1 MASAPEE
8 QNELSLISQGET
20 KTYLSTDTPNG
31 QSASVGGGWWIKSE
45 TDVTEQLSSI
55 NTNVTL
61 QSGLYEEMIANSF
74 IGDDENQ
81 QLTFNRPIQLGNSLL
96 TIGTEAVL
104 KRMTYNDDVVSG
116 GSKMVNSAATVIAK
130 KTSLVIN
137 GYRYDKTPE
146 DVDHDSDDNISP
158 ENRLILGGNIAEII
172 HKQNMIDQ
180 EFTSIMST
188 EETSLIIN
196 GGEIPDSI
204 VVGSVASNYIE
215 FPHTLAKA
223 EVIDKNTNLVING
236 GTFGESI
243 YASGATGQNTKS
255 TVENVN
261 ITINDGVFDESEAI
275 FGGAYVEQSGQAL
288 VKNSTITVNQGEIKG
303 SLVAGGHAD
312 VDSDD
317 MTRCNGDCQEEIYN
331 DITIPSE
338 REYKDART
346 HLASQDSSKSV
357 VENAVI
363 NMKGGKV
370 GAILLGGVNK
380 FSVSKVPV
388 KQATLNYYG
397 GQILRTKISVE
408 EDVVKS
414 GIDAIAERSIIN
426 LYNDLTSDIVA
437 DAQSIATISGN
448 RHTITGSLASID
460 RSILNG
466 SDLTLDGDIYAGGE
480 TAAPIVSL
488 NNVMFKSGK
497 EHSIQVGGKTTND
510 QLGIINI
517 SNDKVSTL
525 TGMTFRGVANGQIN
539 LNKGDFSGL
548 LKIDGDSNVNLVGA
562 SYTSQD
568 LANDLTITAGKN
580 GKLVLKDNG
589 VLKTLAGQ
597 IFNDG
602 DATKAENLDTLAVK
616 EDIKGKI
623 SFVGG
628 IVKLDD
634 AKYSINYVKQAK
646 TVFNNLAGD
655 THSSVVMTGELV
667 DKNLS
672 VNDMAEL
679 GKDVALDKVT
689 VTTSSANLIVGSNES
704 TDSEVR
710 AINASAEK
718 VSSGFNVGKLDLQTG
733 SEVVS
738 INQNNEVTLGGTEGG
753 EVLLVS
759 NQTNPNLNVV
769 VGSSD
774 KDAGILNLGNDQVTA
789 ATQLALTTNVI
800 VKNHSQLNTRGTTT
814 INGNVSLSDST
825 LDTQDGTL
833 TLSLGKT
840 LEVKGNSS
848 LTGTI
853 KADKLA
859 AASASDVVN
868 IGTSSK
874 AGKVSIKQAD
884 LAGATLFLDP
894 QWLSGQTISDGTS
907 FTTNSLNN
915 TKVVVGNNSV
925 FVYGTDATTAYN
937 AFNNSGLSW
946 GNGAI
951 LSAAYLAGSLDLAN
965 NSLVVDPLA
974 TASSGVSYGA
984 LSIGNN
990 ALLMVDG
997 RKVSGSQAVAL
1008 TNVVTANVGADAKL
1022 YLDNVSDGET
1032 YNIMSGTDVET
1043 NNSWYVAA
1051 NADANANGNVL
1062 TYQSLYKLIG
1072 AANNNANSFGLTAK
1086 LQSASAVYGSNGL
1099 LIQNVV
1105 NNTLANHSGTS
1116 AKAFFDKAM
1125 NSLVNTTLSAQIDAF
1140 NSAAAMSPLGNVTYG
1155 AYKAA
1160 ELMNETLTN
1169 HLSTLE
1175 DTEYSKNV
1183 WVRYIHTKDDISG
1196 LNGVVRENGNA
1207 RHHGLVL
1214 GLDLY
1219 REAGNAVGLAFTHI
1233 NSKYK
1238 NSTLATET
1246 TNKAKYFGFSAYG
1259 RANIAGLAV
1268 LADAS
1273 YVKGDNDLTQYNSG
1287 YRLMGTQD
1295 TAVISVG
1302 TTVEKTWKVADSHT
1316 LIPYVGVRYL
1326 NLDSGN
1332 YTNSVGLSYS
1342 QDKQNLFVLPVGVKY
1357 QATLRAGEWKVNP
1370 SLELGYAWNI
1380 GNRQAKQTVR
1390 YANVADS
1397 FTYNVVDKGNFV
1409 GKVGIE
1415 AKRGN
1420 FVYSLG
1426 YEYQKGSS
1434 VKSNRYIANL
1444 SYLF

>member
-1 MASAPEE
+1 M
-8 QNELSLISQGET
+8 
-20 KTYLSTDTPNG
+20 K
-31 QSASVGGGWWIKSE
+31 
-45 TDVTEQLSSI
+45 
-55 NTNVTL
+55 
-61 QSGLYEEMIANSF
+61 ANSSGKDLEIKTDSIRLLVNNSRVNI
-74 IGDDENQ
+74 IG
-81 QLTFNRPIQLGNSLL
+81 GNSLEL
-96 TIGTEAVL
+96 ADGSFKSFINVGSIDVNVKGGIISKYPFIGGNSISLGVGSNDLNGISSNGISSNTDNIKVILSDITDTFGDEIIGGSQYYRSTSDNSIDIPFVEIVDKKTNLIINSGTFKPDIFGGNSIYDAVTSNIKSRVDEANIEINGGVIEGSVFGGSYIFANPSRSSSIVKSAKITIKNGIIDRVVAGSQSMELSPVLVENAVVNLNGGKVGSILLGNVEYDAFPTNLNFAVL
-104 KRMTYNDDVVSG
+104 NY
-116 GSKMVNSAATVIAK
+116 
-130 KTSLVIN
+130 
-137 GYRYDKTPE
+137 
-146 DVDHDSDDNISP
+146 
-158 ENRLILGGNIAEII
+158 
-172 HKQNMIDQ
+172 
-180 EFTSIMST
+180 
-188 EETSLIIN
+188 N
-196 GGEIPDSI
+196 GGEIS
-204 VVGSVASNYIE
+204 
-215 FPHTLAKA
+215 
-223 EVIDKNTNLVING
+223 
-236 GTFGESI
+236 
-243 YASGATGQNTKS
+243 
-255 TVENVN
+255 
-261 ITINDGVFDESEAI
+261 
-275 FGGAYVEQSGQAL
+275 
-288 VKNSTITVNQGEIKG
+288 NSTLDYDPDNPEYSTAGITVTAK
-303 SLVAGGHAD
+303 
-312 VDSDD
+312 
-317 MTRCNGDCQEEIYN
+317 
-331 DITIPSE
+331 
-338 REYKDART
+338 
-346 HLASQDSSKSV
+346 
-357 VENAVI
+357 NA
-363 NMKGGKV
+363 
-370 GAILLGGVNK
+370 
-380 FSVSKVPV
+380 
-388 KQATLNYYG
+388 
-397 GQILRTKISVE
+397 E
-408 EDVVKS
+408 
-414 GIDAIAERSIIN
+414 
-426 LYNDLTSDIVA
+426 
-437 DAQSIATISGN
+437 
-448 RHTITGSLASID
+448 
-460 RSILNG
+460 
-466 SDLTLDGDIYAGGE
+466 
-480 TAAPIVSL
+480 
-488 NNVMFKSGK
+488 
-497 EHSIQVGGKTTND
+497 
-510 QLGIINI
+510 
-517 SNDKVSTL
+517 
-525 TGMTFRGVANGQIN
+525 IN
-539 LNKGDFSGL
+539 LNNHLNSDVLIGKASKLTINGNNHSIGVIKALSDSQVTINNVQGNNIAPENAQVSVNDSLFSLVEVEKGSKVTLSNMRVSSDTKRYSASGEGTL
-548 LKIDGDSNVNLVGA
+548 LSINNLVDAESDKAKNLNLIANDNAIINVNANITTTPTFNVTFFADGGVINLASGNISGPITLGRTQSSNNINLIGA
-562 SYTSQD
+562 TYSS
-568 LANDLTITAGKN
+568 NDLLNDIKITTQ
-580 GKLVLKDNG
+580 GKLVLKDRG
-589 VLKTLAGQ
+589 ILQTVVGQ
-597 IFNDG
+597 VFNNG
-602 DATKAENLDTLAVK
+602 DATTADDNALSSLAVK
-616 EDIKGKI
+616 PDILNKI
-623 SFVGG
+623 RFEGG
-628 IVKLDD
+628 TLKLVDD
-634 AKYSINYVKQAK
+634 QYSINYYKQAIK
-646 TVFNNLAGD
+646 VFKDLKNSINQGPQRIWMAGKLID
-655 THSSVVMTGELV
+655 SKLNVSDAV
-667 DKNLS
+667 
-672 VNDMAEL
+672 EL

-753 EVLLVS
+753 EVLLVN
-759 NQTNPNLNVV
+759 NQTDPNLNVV
-769 VGSSD
+769 VGSLD
-774 KDAGILNLGNDQVTA
+774 KDAGILNIGNDQVTA
-789 ATQLALTTNVI
+789 ATQLALTANVI
-800 VKNHSQLNTRGTTT
+800 VKNHSQLNTRGATT

-825 LDTQDGTL
+825 LDTQDGIL
-833 TLSLGKT
+833 TLSSGKT

-894 QWLSGQTISDGTS
+894 QWLSGHTISDGTS
-907 FTTNSLNN
+907 FATNSLNN

-925 FVYGTDATTAYN
+925 FVYGTDAATAYN

-946 GNGAI
+946 GSGAI

-965 NSLVVDPLA
+965 NSLVVDSLA
-974 TASSGVSYGA
+974 NASSGVSYGA

-997 RKVSGSQAVAL
+997 RKVSGSQAAAL

-1051 NADANANGNVL
+1051 NTDANGNVL

-1086 LQSASAVYGSNGL
+1086 LQSASAVYGPNGL

-1125 NSLVNTTLSAQIDAF
+1125 NSLVNTTLPAQIDAF
-1140 NSAAAMSPLGNVTYG
+1140 NSAAAMSPLGNVAYG

-1160 ELMNETLTN
+1160 GLMNETLTN

-1196 LNGVVRENGNA
+1196 LNGIVRENGDA

-1287 YRLMGTQD
+1287 YRLTGTQD

-1302 TTVEKTWKVADSHT
+1302 TTIEKTWNVADSHALT
-1316 LIPYVGVRYL
+1316 PYAGVRYL

-1357 QATLRAGEWKVNP
+1357 QATLSAGEWKVNP

-1426 YEYQKGSS
+1426 YEHQKGSS
-1434 VKSNRYIANL
+1434 VKSNRYMANV
-1444 SYLF
+1444 SYQF